1 MTRRAQSGF
10 SVIEALAALAII
22 AIALIPLM
30 SLQIQVS
37 RGYIQQRD
45 QRADLMAQRNSLA
58 ILRDLNIM
66 ESPSGVRAL
75 DPETT
80 MSWSAAPISPLTR
93 NTRQGA
99 GEGEFEV
106 GLFRVRVSLTRSGAS
121 PSAFSVEQLGWR
133 PASQDERP

>member
-1 MTRRAQSGF
+1 MNRRAQSGF

-30 SLQIQVS
+30 SLQVQVS
-37 RGYIQQRD
+37 RGYIHQREL
-45 QRADLMAQRNSLA
+45 RAELTARRNGLA
-58 ILRDLNIM
+58 LLRDLNIM

-99 GEGEFEV
+99 GEGEFSV
-106 GLFRVRVSLTRSGAS
+106 RLFRVRISLIRPGAS
-121 PSAFSVEQLGWR
+121 PDVFSVEQLGWR
-133 PASQDERP
+133 PVVRDERP